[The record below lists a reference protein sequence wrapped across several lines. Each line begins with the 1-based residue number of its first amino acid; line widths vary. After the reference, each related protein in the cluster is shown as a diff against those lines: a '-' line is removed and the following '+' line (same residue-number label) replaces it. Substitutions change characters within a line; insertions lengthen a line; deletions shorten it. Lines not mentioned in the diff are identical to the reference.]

1 MALFAGGCVTT
12 GHPPELKMVS
22 TPRRSYPVEHGFADT
37 GDGRR
42 LHFVEVGEKTAPA
55 VVFIH
60 GTPGSWRAFEGYL
73 ARPELLERFRLIS
86 VDRLGFGGSEPGT
99 AEASLER
106 QAASLAPL
114 LATLA
119 PAGKPI
125 LVGHSYGG
133 PMIARVAMDYPEL
146 TGGLV
151 MVAPSIDP
159 ELERL
164 RWYNHFASWRLF
176 NWAIPREWLISN
188 REILPLKKELAA
200 MLGGW
205 SRIAAK
211 TIVIQGD
218 LDTLVPPQNADFAAR
233 VLPADNL
240 VLERVPAAGHFVLW
254 QQPQLIVRAILSLAG
269 A

>member
-1 MALFAGGCVTT
+1 
-12 GHPPELKMVS
+12 MVN
-22 TPRRSYPVEHGFADT
+22 TPRGSYGVEHHFAET

-42 LHFVEVGEKTAPA
+42 LHYVEVGEKTAPA
-55 VVFIH
+55 VVFVH

-73 ARPELLERFRLIS
+73 ARPELLERFHLVS
-86 VDRLGFGGSEPGT
+86 VDRLGFGASEPGK
-99 AEASLER
+99 AETSLEK

-114 LATLA
+114 LASLA

-133 PMIARVAMDYPEL
+133 PVIAKVAMDHPEL
-146 TGGLV
+146 AGGLV

-164 RWYNHFASWRLF
+164 RWYNHLASWRLF
-176 NWAIPREWLISN
+176 NWAIPREWLVSN

-200 MLGGW
+200 MEGGW

-218 LDTLVPPQNADFAAR
+218 LDTLVPAANADFAAR
-233 VLPADNL
+233 VLPAGHL
-240 VLERVPAAGHFVLW
+240 VVERVPAAGHFVLW
-254 QQPQLIVRAILSLAG
+254 QQPELIVRAILSFG